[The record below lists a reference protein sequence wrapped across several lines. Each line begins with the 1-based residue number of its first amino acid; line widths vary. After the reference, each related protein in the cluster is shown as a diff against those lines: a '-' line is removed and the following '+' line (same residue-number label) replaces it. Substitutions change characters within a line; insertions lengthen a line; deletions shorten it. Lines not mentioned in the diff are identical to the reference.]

1 MICIAQSYI
10 NYYGDVTSKY
20 LKCIAF
26 VCRTGAS
33 NSVSKHRFQI
43 LNFIRML
50 KFVSNFLFE
59 FDFNV
64 LFPIS
69 YSN

>member
-10 NYYGDVTSKY
+10 NYYDDVTSKH
-20 LKCIAF
+20 LKCIA
-26 VCRTGAS
+26 S
-33 NSVSKHRFQI
+33 NSISKHRFQI
-43 LNFIRML
+43 LNFIQMG